1 MSKTVSRF
9 CAILILIIVSGLFP
23 LGVKPAAAQSA
34 PVAWSQPIRLSDP
47 NYQSWPPA
55 IAADIA
61 GNVHILWSQS
71 MLADGTAGN
80 GDTLYYARWNGEK
93 WIGPVDVLVSPGDGL
108 GAEYPDLAATPDGY
122 IHAIWG
128 TGGRNSQL
136 FYARAPAC
144 CADDPLN
151 WSKPISLGIAIN
163 QTSAIAG
170 DLQGNLYVIYAS
182 LDTNDIVFLHST
194 DSGENWDKAESI
206 PGGTRREDEYPAYP
220 RLSVDESG
228 RIHVVWSILPYP
240 GRAVMYSNSNDGG
253 KTWKDPVIID
263 QIEPNEYQADFGPT
277 LIDVEAVGRNEVHL
291 TWDGAPT
298 VERHHVWS
306 KDGGETWS
314 EPDTFIPELTGGG
327 RALWNDMAADSR
339 GVLHAVS
346 IKQPWHAQWISG
358 GWSAS
363 TAIGQR
369 GFAEDMRIVVSAG
382 NELHVVWLEVRQG
395 IPSTVYYVRGI
406 SSAPA
411 VPLKKLPV
419 AASETPLIQPTA
431 TGAIESPTLP
441 APTPLFADAP
451 AADTASVD
459 SPARGVFFGALA
471 VLVFLGLVAYR
482 TWRRKR

>member
-1 MSKTVSRF
+1 MRKTVLRS
-9 CAILILIIVSGLFP
+9 CAILILSLVAALFP
-23 LGVKPAAAQSA
+23 LSARPAAAQSA

-47 NYQSWPPA
+47 NFQAWPPA
-55 IAADIA
+55 IAADVA

-71 MLADGTAGN
+71 MLSDATAGN
-80 GDTLYYARWNGEK
+80 GDTLYYVRWNGEK
-93 WIGPVDVLVSPGDGL
+93 WVGPVDVLVSPGDGL

-122 IHAIWG
+122 IHAVWG
-128 TGGRNSQL
+128 TGGRDSQL

-144 CADDPLN
+144 CAEDPLN
-151 WSKPISLGIAIN
+151 WSKPISLGIGIN
-163 QTSAIAG
+163 QTSAIAS
-170 DLQGNLYVIYAS
+170 DAQGNLYVVYAS
-182 LDTNDIVFLHST
+182 LDTNDIVLLRST
-194 DSGENWDKAESI
+194 DSGENWDKAVTI

-220 RLSVDESG
+220 RLSVAESG

-240 GRAVMYSNSNDGG
+240 GRAVMYSNSSDGG
-253 KTWKDPVIID
+253 KTWKDAVIID
-263 QIEPNEYQADFGPT
+263 QIEPNEYQTDYGPT
-277 LIDVEAVGRNEVHL
+277 LIDVEAVGEDEVHL
-291 TWDGAPT
+291 SWDGAPT

-314 EPDTFIPELTGGG
+314 DPDTFIPELTGGG

-346 IKQPWHAQWISG
+346 IKQPWHAQWTAG

-411 VPLKKLPV
+411 VPLKQLPTL
-419 AASETPLIQPTA
+419 ASDVVTIQPTA
-431 TGAIESPTLP
+431 TRAVAAT
-441 APTPLFADAP
+441 ATPTPLFADAP
-451 AADTASVD
+451 AANTSSID

-471 VLVFLGLVAYR
+471 VMILLVLVAYL
-482 TWRRKR
+482 TWRKKR